1 MKLDAE
7 TKLIFSLEGTETLF
21 QKDAE
26 TIKIEKLVAKYHAEH
41 FKSLIKKNW
50 PAHRRQIQQPTT
62 AKERRKSLQRTRPIR
77 TATSDPDEI
86 QVQVEMV
93 QSHQPGPGGGRVGRG
108 PDSGG
113 PPVPLQITSDG
124 DDTLNA
130 WRVPS
135 LEKDEETAPKR
146 PRPGGQDY
154 QDEEEEED
162 PVLETEPL
170 LIHDDDDDF
179 LESVVIEMAQHER

>member
-1 MKLDAE
+1 MMVSKH
-7 TKLIFSLEGTETLF
+7 G
-21 QKDAE
+21 
-26 TIKIEKLVAKYHAEH
+26 
-41 FKSLIKKNW
+41 LIKKNW
-50 PAHRRQIQQPTT
+50 PSHRRQIQQPTT

-93 QSHQPGPGGGRVGRG
+93 QSHHPGPGGGRVGRG
-108 PDSGG
+108 LDGG
-113 PPVPLQITSDG
+113 PPAPLQITSDG

-135 LEKDEETAPKR
+135 LEKDEETASKR
-146 PRPGGQDY
+146 PRAGEQD
-154 QDEEEEED
+154 DLEDEEED

-170 LIHDDDDDF
+170 LIHDDDDDY

>member
-1 MKLDAE
+1 M
-7 TKLIFSLEGTETLF
+7 
-21 QKDAE
+21 
-26 TIKIEKLVAKYHAEH
+26 
-41 FKSLIKKNW
+41 
-50 PAHRRQIQQPTT
+50 HRRQIQQPTT

-93 QSHQPGPGGGRVGRG
+93 QSHHPGPGGGRVGRG
-108 PDSGG
+108 LDGG
-113 PPVPLQITSDG
+113 PPAPLQITSDG

-135 LEKDEETAPKR
+135 LEKDEETASKR
-146 PRPGGQDY
+146 PRAGEQD
-154 QDEEEEED
+154 DLEDEEED

-170 LIHDDDDDF
+170 LIHDDDDDY